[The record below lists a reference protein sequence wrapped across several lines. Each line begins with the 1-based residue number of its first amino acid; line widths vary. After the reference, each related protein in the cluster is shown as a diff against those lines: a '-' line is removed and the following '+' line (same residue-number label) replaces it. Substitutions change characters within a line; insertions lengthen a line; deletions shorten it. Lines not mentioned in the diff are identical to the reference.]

1 MNRCWVLGMGC
12 LVVAASG
19 CGARHVKT
27 YEPKARSYSLP
38 PVDAPVAEAPSP
50 GSLMR
55 PDGSSVILFT
65 DPRALRVND
74 VLIVKIEEVADAQR
88 QSQVDMSR
96 DATSNQVVRSVP
108 FLGRLTR
115 DVNPPLNLEQESQ
128 FNGEGSDAFGAQGS
142 TGRTERFVATVP
154 VVVRRVLP
162 NGNLFVEGHR
172 VILVNEEEHHFYVSG
187 VVRPIDID
195 QQNSIKSSQVAVAE
209 IEFVGR
215 GVITNNEEEGW
226 LRRVIT
232 FLRPF

>member
-1 MNRCWVLGMGC
+1 MRPIHVVVLVNVLLGLGC
-12 LVVAASG
+12 SPA
-19 CGARHVKT
+19 HIKT
-27 YEPKARSYSLP
+27 YAPKQRDYTLP
-38 PVDAPVAEAPSP
+38 PSSAPVAEESSP
-50 GSLMR
+50 GSLLR
-55 PDGSSVILFT
+55 QDGSSTILFT

-96 DATSNQVVRSVP
+96 DAQSNHVVRAVP

-128 FNGEGSDAFGAQGS
+128 FNGEGADSYGAQGS

-195 QQNSIKSSQVAVAE
+195 QQNSIKSSQVADAE